1 MSETPT
7 RRVGRWYFGGV
18 ASAMAASCTHPLD
31 LLKVHLQTQQ
41 KAEMRLIGMG
51 VHVVKNHGFL
61 ALYNGLTASLLRQL
75 SYSMT
80 RFALYESGKEYLTQ
94 GGKTMAFYEKVLL
107 GASCG
112 GVGGL
117 FGTPA
122 DMVNV
127 RMQNDIK
134 LPLEM
139 RRNYKHAIDGLWQ
152 VLKYEGPKKL
162 FNGATM
168 ASSRAMLV
176 TVGQLS
182 CYDQFK
188 QIILELDFMKDNLL
202 THFTA
207 SFMAGGVATAITM
220 PLDVMKTRFMNAK
233 PGQYASLLAC
243 FKDIAKN
250 GPMGF
255 YKGFVPAFVRLGPQT
270 VLTFIF
276 FEQIRLRF
284 GRDVPI

>member
-1 MSETPT
+1 MSETQT
-7 RRVGRWYFGGV
+7 KRVGKWYFGGV

-61 ALYNGLTASLLRQL
+61 ALYNGLSASLLRQL

-94 GGKTMAFYEKVLL
+94 GGKSMAFYEKVLL

-117 FGTPA
+117 LGTPA

-134 LPLEM
+134 LPVDQ
-139 RRNYKHAIDGLWQ
+139 RRNYKHALDGLWK
-152 VLKYEGPKKL
+152 VAKLEGPQKL

-188 QIILELDFMKDNLL
+188 QIILGFSFMKDNLL
-202 THFTA
+202 THFSA

-220 PLDVMKTRFMNAK
+220 PLDVMKTRFMNAN
-233 PGQYASLLAC
+233 PGQYKNLLAC
-243 FKDIAKN
+243 FADIAKN

-255 YKGFVPAFVRLGPQT
+255 FKGFVPAFVRLGPQT

-276 FEQIRLRF
+276 FEQLRLRF
-284 GRDVPI
+284 GYDVPI